1 MNDSIITGRRRLSL
15 ILALFLIGSVD
26 PALAAQ
32 PASFDHILRLESV
45 SILPDDPGT
54 VALVRRHLSLAAGAP
69 VDVASL
75 SLARQTL
82 EETGYFHEVDL
93 YTARGAAPGMVV
105 LHIEVELDRRLHF
118 LTGYGYQPLDGW
130 YLNLLGARLLN
141 RPRSGSELRL
151 AWRHGFIIKGLYL
164 EGSTPTAG
172 PAGNA
177 WRFELHGATK
187 SWFVYQGREAW
198 RQDIEQSAL
207 RVGRQTPLGAGGL
220 VTSWI
225 GISHA
230 DPADELRAFFD
241 EEDQQRPADELIPA
255 TFEEHDYLDLLIEGH
270 WQNRNQVR
278 PWWRG
283 TWAGAR
289 LRASHESGGAGFFT
303 MELDG
308 RHNWPVGDTASLA
321 GRLRGAHATDNT
333 PYHQRF
339 QFGGVYSVRGYDFA
353 YLSGPLGA
361 SSLVQAN
368 LEYRVAL
375 LDREAAL
382 PRVTALVFLDTGQAW
397 DHGGGSFG
405 WVVGA
410 GYGVRVRLPWV
421 QSLGLDVGYPVVD
434 LGDISPFVINL
445 GLGWSY

>member
-15 ILALFLIGSVD
+15 ILALFLIGSVSTT
-26 PALAAQ
+26 LAAQ
-32 PASFDHILRLESV
+32 QAPTDRTLRLESI

-54 VALVRRHLSLAAGAP
+54 VALVSRHLSLAAGAP

-118 LTGYGYQPLDGW
+118 LTGYGYEPLDGW

-141 RPRSGSELRL
+141 WQRPGSELRL
-151 AWRHGFIIKGLYL
+151 AWRLGFIIDGLYL
-164 EGSTPTAG
+164 EGSMPTGDRAG
-172 PAGNA
+172 DA
-177 WRFELHGATK
+177 WRFELYWETK
-187 SWFVYQGREAW
+187 SWFVYDQREAW
-198 RQDIEQSAL
+198 RQNIYQNVL
-207 RVGRQTPLGAGGL
+207 RVGRQSPIGDEGL
-220 VTSWI
+220 VTGWI
-225 GISHA
+225 GLSHV
-230 DPADELRAFFD
+230 DPVDELEAYFD

-255 TFEEHDYLDLLIEGH
+255 TFESSSYLDLWLGAH
-270 WQNRNQVR
+270 WQNRDQVR

-283 TWAGAR
+283 TWTGAR
-289 LRASHESGGAGFFT
+289 LRASHETGGSAFFT

-308 RHNWPVGDTASLA
+308 RHNWPLGDTASLA
-321 GRLRGAHATDNT
+321 GRLRGAHTTDNT

-375 LDREAAL
+375 LDRQAAL
-382 PRVTALVFLDTGQAW
+382 PRVTALMFLDTGQSW
-397 DHGGGSFG
+397 DVDGGTLG
-405 WVVGA
+405 WVAGA
-410 GYGVRVRLPWV
+410 GYGIRVRLPWV
-421 QSLGLDVGYPVVD
+421 QSLGLDVGYPLVN

-445 GLGWSY
+445 ALGWSY

>member
-1 MNDSIITGRRRLSL
+1 MNDSIITGGRRLPL
-15 ILALFLIGSVD
+15 ILALLLVGLVD
-26 PALAAQ
+26 PALADQQA
-32 PASFDHILRLESV
+32 PPDRTLHLESI

-54 VALVRRHLSLAAGAP
+54 VALVRRYLSLANGAP

-82 EETGYFHEVDL
+82 EESGYFGKVDL
-93 YTARGAAPGMVV
+93 YTARGARPGTVI
-105 LHIEVELDRRLHF
+105 LHVEVELDRRLHF
-118 LTGYGYQPLDGW
+118 LTGYGYEPLDGW

-151 AWRHGFIIKGLYL
+151 AWRYGFIINGLYL
-164 EGSTPTAG
+164 EGRMPTADR
-172 PAGNA
+172 AGNA
-177 WRFELHGATK
+177 WRFEFNGETK
-187 SWFVYQGREAW
+187 SWFAYQGREAW
-198 RQDIEQSAL
+198 RQDIQQSAL
-207 RVGRQTPLGAGGL
+207 RVGRQSPIGRGGL
-220 VTSWI
+220 VTGWI

-230 DPADELRAFFD
+230 DPADDLTAFFD
-241 EEDQQRPADELIPA
+241 DENQQRPADELIPA
-255 TFEEHDYLDLLIEGH
+255 TFEENDYFDLWVEGH
-270 WQNRNQVR
+270 WQNRDQVR

-283 TWAGAR
+283 TWTGAR
-289 LRASHESGGAGFFT
+289 LRASHESGGSSFFT

-308 RHNWPVGDTASLA
+308 RHNWPLGDTSSLA

-353 YLSGPLGA
+353 YLSGALGA

-375 LDREAAL
+375 LDRESAL

-397 DHGGGSFG
+397 DNDGGSFG
-405 WVVGA
+405 WVAGA
-410 GYGVRVRLPWV
+410 GYGIRVRLPWV
-421 QSLGLDVGYPVVD
+421 QSLGLDVGYPLTN

-445 GLGWSY
+445 ALGWSY